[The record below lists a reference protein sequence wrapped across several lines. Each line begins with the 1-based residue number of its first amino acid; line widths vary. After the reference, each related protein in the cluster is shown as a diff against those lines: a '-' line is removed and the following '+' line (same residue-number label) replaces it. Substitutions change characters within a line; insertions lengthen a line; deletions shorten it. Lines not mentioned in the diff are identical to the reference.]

1 MALTNEDLQAI
12 AALLDTK
19 LDIKLKPIEQRLDNI
34 ESKVLALQNDVA
46 DVKETVNK
54 NYTLTEEFYVSQKE
68 HHTEIADSLAIVTG
82 ELDMHNHQIARNTA
96 ELKRVK

>member
-46 DVKETVNK
+46 DVKETVHK

-68 HHTEIADSLAIVTG
+68 HNTEIADSLAIVTG
-82 ELDMHNHQIARNTA
+82 ELDMHNRQIARNTA